1 MVFLCAAPSTAAPF
15 TTTTKIPGTP
25 GNFQCPGDGLFANPD
40 DCSTFWQCIGGIPFL
55 QVREYWKKNVF
66 FFMLLNK
73 LLMEFL
79 YLWNRNA
86 LLVSCGMI
94 MPNIVTFQATSTA
107 TISFDRLKIKFFKNR
122 HISLHPKIYIIP
134 EMYCPNVQRQNIKLN
149 LSSCQLDGV

>member
-55 QVREYWKKNVF
+55 QVREYLKKKLVV
-66 FFMLLNK
+66 MLNNK

-79 YLWNRNA
+79 YLRNRNA
-86 LLVSCGMI
+86 LLVSIGMI
-94 MPNIVTFQATSTA
+94 MPNIVTFKATSTA
-107 TISFDRLKIKFFKNR
+107 TINFEILLKTIFHKP
-122 HISLHPKIYIIP
+122 SY
-134 EMYCPNVQRQNIKLN
+134 
-149 LSSCQLDGV
+149 